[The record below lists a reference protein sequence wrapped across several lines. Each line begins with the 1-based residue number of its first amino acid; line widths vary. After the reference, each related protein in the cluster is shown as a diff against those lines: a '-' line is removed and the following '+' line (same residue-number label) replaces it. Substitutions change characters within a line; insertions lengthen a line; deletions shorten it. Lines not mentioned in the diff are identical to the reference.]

1 MNVLLP
7 LVLLLALPPARAHEL
22 TLNVADRKILPAHFS
37 GYGWSLAEARARRG
51 FAWMQK
57 MEADVAFDWPASETV
72 TLTVRAA
79 PFFQTSRQQVV
90 GVFLNGRWIGRHV
103 YPEAP
108 GFQDFSL
115 VLPASAVQAGGNVL
129 TFRVGYLA
137 RPPNQDQDRRK
148 LGLKVARLA
157 LVSAVPVPAQP

>member
-1 MNVLLP
+1 MNNLLP
-7 LVLLLALPPARAHEL
+7 LVLLLAVLPARPHAL
-22 TLNVADRKILPAHFS
+22 TLDVADRTILPAHFS

-57 MEADVAFDWPASETV
+57 MEADVAFDWPSSEPL
-72 TLTVRAA
+72 TLTVKAA
-79 PFFQTSRQQVV
+79 PFFQTARQQVV

-108 GFQDFSL
+108 GFQEFSL
-115 VLPASAVQAGGNVL
+115 DLPTAAVQAGANVL

-148 LGLKVARLA
+148 LGLKVARLS
-157 LVSAVPVPAQP
+157 LVSAAPVPVQP